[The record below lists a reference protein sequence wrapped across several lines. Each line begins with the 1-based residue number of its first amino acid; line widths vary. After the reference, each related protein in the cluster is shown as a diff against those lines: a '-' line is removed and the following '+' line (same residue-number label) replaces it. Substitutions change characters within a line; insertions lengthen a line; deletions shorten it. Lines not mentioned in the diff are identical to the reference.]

1 MWITCPWTFIQCRRD
16 QVLGWA
22 YTTRQSI
29 FNGFS
34 CSSWA
39 ADKSLLAM
47 VGWWTPGKKMNI
59 PPSWF
64 SCFWYD
70 VCGEHS
76 HTELWTLWAT
86 FKTTGIGTAC
96 MRCIHYLWV
105 TDRISDDRRPENIV
119 RKKKT
124 NATKYPLNCTK
135 EGCSGTTR
143 RWSACERQSRRK
155 DVVDEPPASDS
166 TSDRFWR
173 Q

>member
-1 MWITCPWTFIQCRRD
+1 MCESPARELLYSAGETKYSCGLTQLD
-16 QVLGWA
+16 NQ
-22 YTTRQSI
+22 I

-39 ADKSLLAM
+39 ADKSLSAM

-76 HTELWTLWAT
+76 HTELWTVWAT

-105 TDRISDDRRPENIV
+105 TDRISDDRRSENIV
-119 RKKKT
+119 RKKKNQRHKIPT
-124 NATKYPLNCTK
+124 CTK

-155 DVVDEPPASDS
+155 DVVNEPPASDS